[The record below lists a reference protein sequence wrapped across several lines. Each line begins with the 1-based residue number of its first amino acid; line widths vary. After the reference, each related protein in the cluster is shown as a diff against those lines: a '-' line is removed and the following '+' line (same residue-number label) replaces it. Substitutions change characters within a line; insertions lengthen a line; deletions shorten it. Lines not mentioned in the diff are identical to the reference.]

1 MESIL
6 TNSLR
11 RADRFW
17 LLDGAMGTQLQ
28 NKLRQRGQDPFG
40 LQPELL
46 NLTHPEIVTEVH
58 REYLLAGANILYT
71 NTFGA
76 SRKKLQASGH
86 TPAELISAAV
96 QNARNAVDSV
106 CAAQA
111 DRPLI
116 ALDIGP
122 LGELMEPSG
131 TLSFAEAYELFC
143 EQVRAG
149 ITAGVDLVVLE
160 KTMTDLYEVKA
171 GILAVRESCEALG

>member
-76 SRKKLQASGH
+76 NRRQPQEAASQRPHSRRAYLRRRPERKASH
-86 TPAELISAAV
+86 
-96 QNARNAVDSV
+96 
-106 CAAQA
+106 
-111 DRPLI
+111 
-116 ALDIGP
+116 
-122 LGELMEPSG
+122 
-131 TLSFAEAYELFC
+131 
-143 EQVRAG
+143 
-149 ITAGVDLVVLE
+149 
-160 KTMTDLYEVKA
+160 
-171 GILAVRESCEALG
+171 

>member
-28 NKLRQRGQDPFG
+28 NKLRQQGQDPFG

-76 SRKKLQASGH
+76 SRKKLHEGGLPKGGETGIIVGKQIFQRRKHRGKFVTFSRGTGRPTSTWRWIFIRE
-86 TPAELISAAV
+86 TPRCL
-96 QNARNAVDSV
+96 
-106 CAAQA
+106 
-111 DRPLI
+111 
-116 ALDIGP
+116 
-122 LGELMEPSG
+122 
-131 TLSFAEAYELFC
+131 TW
-143 EQVRAG
+143 
-149 ITAGVDLVVLE
+149 T
-160 KTMTDLYEVKA
+160 
-171 GILAVRESCEALG
+171 

>member
-76 SRKKLQASGH
+76 SRKKLQTSGH
-86 TPAELISAAV
+86 TPASLSPPPSRT
-96 QNARNAVDSV
+96 QGK
-106 CAAQA
+106 
-111 DRPLI
+111 PLI
-116 ALDIGP
+116 R
-122 LGELMEPSG
+122 SV
-131 TLSFAEAYELFC
+131 
-143 EQVRAG
+143 QRKR
-149 ITAGVDLVVLE
+149 TAP
-160 KTMTDLYEVKA
+160 
-171 GILAVRESCEALG
+171 

>member
-76 SRKKLQASGH
+76 SRKKLQTSGH

-96 QNARNAVDSV
+96 QNARQAIDSV

-143 EQVRAG
+143 EQCGRALLPG
-149 ITAGVDLVVLE
+149 WTWWCW
-160 KTMTDLYEVKA
+160 
-171 GILAVRESCEALG
+171 RR

>member
-58 REYLLAGANILYT
+58 REYLLAGANIQPQEAANQRPHSRRAYLRRRPERK
-71 NTFGA
+71 A
-76 SRKKLQASGH
+76 SH
-86 TPAELISAAV
+86 
-96 QNARNAVDSV
+96 
-106 CAAQA
+106 
-111 DRPLI
+111 
-116 ALDIGP
+116 
-122 LGELMEPSG
+122 
-131 TLSFAEAYELFC
+131 
-143 EQVRAG
+143 
-149 ITAGVDLVVLE
+149 
-160 KTMTDLYEVKA
+160 
-171 GILAVRESCEALG
+171 